1 MALNSRGRRMSE
13 KIKMVIVQ
21 YLLMHLSV
29 EAIRPKLKN
38 FHSYV
43 ISRQGLYYF
52 IKQWRSGKGLRRTRN
67 NSGNSVKL
75 KSIHLKFM
83 DMWLAKNNEL
93 TTEMLKRKLFEVF
106 GINVSPSLIRK
117 RRSELGW
124 KTVVSKTCQL
134 ISHKNKKVRK
144 VWCTD
149 ALKNREDFRNVVFVD
164 ESTVEMSSF
173 PSSII
178 SNAEN
183 LCTKAQTKTC
193 IQGTCMGWNFV
204 SRPYSNMHIQWY
216 HGFPYLPEYIGEKF
230 SSFCGR

>member
-1 MALNSRGRRMSE
+1 MFRVTECIGNSLGSHETFHCLYRKNQRSSRSDFRFVKKIILRNRSYVNMALNSRGRRMSE

-29 EAIRPKLKN
+29 ETIRSKLKN

-93 TTEMLKRKLFEVF
+93 TTEMLKQKLFEVF
-106 GINVSPSLIRK
+106 GISVSPSLIRK

-134 ISHKNKKVRK
+134 ISHKNKKV
-144 VWCTD
+144 CTTWFYIHSRRVSSTF
-149 ALKNREDFRNVVFVD
+149 LNVL
-164 ESTVEMSSF
+164 
-173 PSSII
+173 
-178 SNAEN
+178 NY
-183 LCTKAQTKTC
+183 LTK
-193 IQGTCMGWNFV
+193 I
-204 SRPYSNMHIQWY
+204 NMY
-216 HGFPYLPEYIGEKF
+216 
-230 SSFCGR
+230 C